1 MTRSAAT
8 NLSGILDKT
17 LSDYVPTSTDLE
29 AWSTFEATLAGGVVV
44 LEMGLFSN
52 DLSDFL
58 ENCAAAAD
66 KCNVDKFANFT
77 GWAQGAIVTSKV
89 DLTGGYF
96 LLSFPFYPDQ
106 YRLVGL
112 PWEPASNIGIWSG
125 FCDE

>member
-17 LSDYVPTSTDLE
+17 LSDYVPTPTDLE
-29 AWSTFEATLAGGVVV
+29 AWSTFEATIAGTVVV
-44 LEMGLFSN
+44 LEMGLFGTELN
-52 DLSDFL
+52 DFL

-66 KCNVDKFANFT
+66 NCNVDKFANFT
-77 GWAQGAIVTSKV
+77 GWAQGAIVTSKAG
-89 DLTGGYF
+89 LTGGWF

-106 YRLVGL
+106 YRLVSL
-112 PWEPASNIGIWSG
+112 PWEPASNYGIFSG